1 MKELT
6 TIQARLLALQ
16 DEAYRAFHKSLV
28 PTLQQELIGVRV
40 PQVRKLAKELAGT
53 QESEAFLNELPH
65 RFYEENLLHAIW
77 LSAEKDFDRALSG
90 IERFLPYVDNWAVCD
105 GKSPKAL
112 LKDTTRF
119 ESKALEWLKSD
130 KAYTVRFGVNML
142 MAFFLD
148 ERFRE
153 EHLKRVATVDE
164 NRFEGADRYYVQ
176 MVVAWYFATALAKQW
191 NVALPYIQKKKLSP
205 WIHATTIQKAC
216 ESYRITA
223 KEKALLRTYK

>member
-105 GKSPKAL
+105 AFSPKVFAKHPQEVL
-112 LKDTTRF
+112 ACIRR
-119 ESKALEWLKSD
+119 WLSSGRT
-130 KAYTVRFGVNML
+130 YTIRFGVDML
-142 MAFFLD
+142 MQFYLGDHF
-148 ERFRE
+148 
-153 EHLKRVATVDE
+153 
-164 NRFEGADRYYVQ
+164 
-176 MVVAWYFATALAKQW
+176 
-191 NVALPYIQKKKLSP
+191 SP
-205 WIHATTIQKAC
+205 EQLRWAIRKM
-216 ESYRITA
+216 
-223 KEKALLRTYK
+223 KFLLRIAAPLQNCMRILQRMNIVRFTPMRSLFTVSTR

>member
-105 GKSPKAL
+105 AFSPKVFAKHPQEVL
-112 LKDTTRF
+112 ACIRR
-119 ESKALEWLKSD
+119 WLSSGRT
-130 KAYTVRFGVNML
+130 YTIRFGVDML
-142 MAFFLD
+142 MLFYLGDHFSPEQLRWVGTI
-148 ERFRE
+148 ESG
-153 EHLKRVATVDE
+153 EH
-164 NRFEGADRYYVQ
+164 YVN
-176 MVVAWYFATALAKQW
+176 MARAWYFATALAKQQ
-191 NVALPYIQKKKLSP
+191 PDTLSYLLENRLDV
-205 WIHATTIQKAC
+205 WTHNKTIQKAI
-216 ESYRITA
+216 ESYRISPELKTF
-223 KEKALLRTYK
+223 LRTQKR

>member
-105 GKSPKAL
+105 AFSPKVFAKHPQEVL
-112 LKDTTRF
+112 ACIRR
-119 ESKALEWLKSD
+119 WLSSGRT
-130 KAYTVRFGVNML
+130 YTIRFGVDML
-142 MAFFLD
+142 MQSIWEIISPRSSCAGSEQSNQVSIMLTWRVRGTSPLPLQSSSRI
-148 ERFRE
+148 RFPTCWKTGLMSGRTTRPSR
-153 EHLKRVATVDE
+153 KQSRATGFP
-164 NRFEGADRYYVQ
+164 R
-176 MVVAWYFATALAKQW
+176 
-191 NVALPYIQKKKLSP
+191 S
-205 WIHATTIQKAC
+205 
-216 ESYRITA
+216 
-223 KEKALLRTYK
+223 

>member
-28 PTLQQELIGVRV
+28 PTLRQELIGVRV
-40 PQVRKLAKELAGT
+40 PQVRTLAKALAGT

-105 GKSPKAL
+105 AFSPKVFAKHPQEVL
-112 LKDTTRF
+112 ACIRR
-119 ESKALEWLKSD
+119 WLSSGRT
-130 KAYTVRFGVNML
+130 YTIRFGVDML
-142 MAFFLD
+142 MQFYLGDHFSPEQL
-148 ERFRE
+148 RW
-153 EHLKRVATVDE
+153 V
-164 NRFEGADRYYVQ
+164 GAIGSSEYYVN
-176 MVVAWYFATALAKQW
+176 MARAWYFATALAKRYEET
-191 NVALPYIQKKKLSP
+191 LPLFEEKRLDAWVHNK
-205 WIHATTIQKAC
+205 AIQKAA
-216 ESYRITA
+216 ESFRVTNGH
-223 KEKALLRTYK
+223 KAYLRTLKIK

>member
-105 GKSPKAL
+105 AFSPKVFAKHPQEVL
-112 LKDTTRF
+112 ACIRR
-119 ESKALEWLKSD
+119 WLSSGRT
-130 KAYTVRFGVNML
+130 YTIRFGVDML
-142 MAFFLD
+142 MQFYLGDHFSP
-148 ERFRE
+148 ERCAGSE
-153 EHLKRVATVDE
+153 QSNQVSIMLTWRV
-164 NRFEGADRYYVQ
+164 RG
-176 MVVAWYFATALAKQW
+176 YFATALAKQQPDT
-191 NVALPYIQKKKLSP
+191 AFLPAGKP
-205 WIHATTIQKAC
+205 A
-216 ESYRITA
+216 
-223 KEKALLRTYK
+223 

>member
-105 GKSPKAL
+105 AFSPKVFAKHPQEVLACIGQDLHHPLRRRHADAVLSGRSFLPGAAAL
-112 LKDTTRF
+112 GR
-119 ESKALEWLKSD
+119 
-130 KAYTVRFGVNML
+130 N
-142 MAFFLD
+142 
-148 ERFRE
+148 
-153 EHLKRVATVDE
+153 
-164 NRFEGADRYYVQ
+164 NRIR
-176 MVVAWYFATALAKQW
+176 
-191 NVALPYIQKKKLSP
+191 
-205 WIHATTIQKAC
+205 
-216 ESYRITA
+216 
-223 KEKALLRTYK
+223 